1 MCENVWREQAEL
13 TDQRVGYEKRKKPER
28 FAGARA
34 QMDFWVML
42 MRLGFFFFSE
52 NSGELWSIFNQEVS

>member
-34 QMDFWVML
+34 QMDFWMML
-42 MRLGFFFFSE
+42 MGLGFFFF
-52 NSGELWSIFNQEVS
+52 F